1 MEGNFSTEIRK
12 FFIRKHEYHID
23 YKFSSSISFCYL
35 SFFSYATFHNLYFY

>member
-23 YKFSSSISFCYL
+23 YNFSSSFCYL